1 MARNAARRASDGR
14 RQHARAYREN
24 VRQCQV
30 IHFDGTAA
38 LELVVSNP
46 PKPKLVYRQTPV
58 IPGLL
63 SVGRRVA
70 VFETAPLQVTFA
82 GVPRLWSRERVNEVI
97 TVYRALKAAEC
108 LKRKEK
114 TAKVETPTVLMLPAQ
129 CMTAKPVTE
138 QGLATAA

>member
-1 MARNAARRASDGR
+1 MATNSARRASDGR
-14 RQHARAYREN
+14 RSRNRAYNEN
-24 VRQCQV
+24 AKTCRTSYLA
-30 IHFDGTAA
+30 GTAA
-38 LELVVSNP
+38 LELVASNP
-46 PKPKLVYRQTPV
+46 PKPKLVARETPV

-70 VFETAPLQVTFA
+70 IFETAPLQVTFA

-108 LKRKEK
+108 LKCKEK

-129 CMTAKPVTE
+129 CATAKPATE